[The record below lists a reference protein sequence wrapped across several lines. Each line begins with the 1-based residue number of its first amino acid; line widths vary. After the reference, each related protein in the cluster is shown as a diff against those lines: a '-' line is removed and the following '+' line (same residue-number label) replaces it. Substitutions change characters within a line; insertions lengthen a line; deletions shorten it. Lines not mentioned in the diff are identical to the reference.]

1 MKNRKIIA
9 LTAVTAAILMAF
21 TAAMPII
28 AEAPAEEPVAYEPI
42 AAEPAVEP
50 GVMPPPPTEDY
61 ILISGEVDDSDAG
74 AAKAILLA
82 KKYFGETDDYKTV
95 DTWENINGNLKIYEI
110 NWRDSDDRPGM
121 NAAIGIDGVV
131 YSWQLLLDFPYESTV

>member
-82 KKYFGETDDYKTV
+82 KKYFGGPTTIKQSTPGRTSTAILKFTRSTGETAMTV
-95 DTWENINGNLKIYEI
+95 
-110 NWRDSDDRPGM
+110 P
-121 NAAIGIDGVV
+121 A
-131 YSWQLLLDFPYESTV
+131 